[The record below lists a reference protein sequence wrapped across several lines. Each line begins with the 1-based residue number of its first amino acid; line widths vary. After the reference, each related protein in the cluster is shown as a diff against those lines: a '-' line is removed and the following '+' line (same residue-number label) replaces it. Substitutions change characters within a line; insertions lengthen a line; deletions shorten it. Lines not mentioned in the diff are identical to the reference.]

1 MLGSPSDRMIFSC
14 VKRCSLVEMF
24 DQKSND
30 NLITTAKSDRDQ
42 TLGQE
47 TTHGTE

>member
-14 VKRCSLVEMF
+14 VKQCSLVEMF

-30 NLITTAKSDRDQ
+30 NLITTASCHDEKPHEERDD
-42 TLGQE
+42 
-47 TTHGTE
+47 GTE